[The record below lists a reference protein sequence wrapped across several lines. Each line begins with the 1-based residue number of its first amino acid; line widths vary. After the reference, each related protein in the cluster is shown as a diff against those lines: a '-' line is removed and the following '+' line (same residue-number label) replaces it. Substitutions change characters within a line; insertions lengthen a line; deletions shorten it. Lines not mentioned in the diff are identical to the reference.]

1 VESAQAGT
9 PLKTAIADFIAGYS
23 RESASEAYREELQS
37 YLVGNGRRTTWNP
50 LLPWASAQGIHTT
63 AELTRERLEQYLAQA
78 QNGRGRPTYRKMCGI
93 TSLFLKHLAAMGT
106 IDRVPLEIVRP
117 KRLRTEI
124 RVFTETEML
133 RLLAPE

>member
-63 AELTRERLEQYLAQA
+63 AELTRERLEQYLAQ
-78 QNGRGRPTYRKMCGI
+78 
-93 TSLFLKHLAAMGT
+93 
-106 IDRVPLEIVRP
+106 
-117 KRLRTEI
+117 LRTVGVGPPIE
-124 RVFTETEML
+124 RC
-133 RLLAPE
+133 AG